1 MFQLGRPGSGSML
14 VPGSN
19 SNQLLHSWLYYDSV
33 LLIAGTVATL
43 VALVVKR
50 LRPVAVAL
58 VLLVA
63 VALRPGGYLPAM
75 YVIQLLPLFALMLAG
90 LVDLGARWLL
100 RDSRRVWLRWA
111 AAALIAVGA
120 VVYIAPR
127 WYAGDLLA
135 LTAPAN
141 SAYNQAAQYLGMSIV
156 DKAHATIVT
165 DDVLWLDLVHAGYPR
180 DRTLWFYKVDL
191 DPAVSA
197 TLPDGWRDVDV
208 IVSTP
213 AVRQDPND
221 LPTIKALLA
230 HSTAVATF
238 GSGDG
243 RIEIRRVDKEEP

>member
-19 SNQLLHSWLYYDSV
+19 SNQLLQSWLYYDSV
-33 LLIAGTVATL
+33 LPVAGTGAAVA
-43 VALVVKR
+43 ALAVRR

-58 VLLVA
+58 ALLVA

-75 YVIQLLPLFALMLAG
+75 YVIQLLPLAALTLAG
-90 LVDLGARWLL
+90 LVDLGARRSLG
-100 RDSRRVWLRWA
+100 DSRRVWPRWA
-111 AAALIAVGA
+111 AATVIAVGGL
-120 VVYIAPR
+120 VYIAPR

-141 SAYNQAAQYLGMSIV
+141 SAYHQAAEYLGTSIV
-156 DKAHATIVT
+156 DKAHTTVVT
-165 DDVLWLDLVHAGYPR
+165 DDVLWLDLVRAGYPR

-197 TLPDGWRDVDV
+197 TLPHGWRDVDV

-213 AVRQDPND
+213 AIRQDPND
-221 LPTIKALLA
+221 LPTVKALLA
-230 HSTAVATF
+230 HSAVAATF
-238 GSGDG
+238 GAGDG